1 MVEYVCAL
9 ILISIHYLSMVTH
22 KFIRYN
28 SANKKEVFY
37 VFQALIHTYADDLT
51 DNDYYILD
59 YIERHPND
67 TQKMTIVAL
76 SDACMTSKSTILRL
90 TQKLGFS
97 GYSEFKY
104 FLKEH
109 ALKEDHPSDLFE
121 LSRYD
126 IDYTIQLFEEIDK
139 RAIYELIDQAQSLY
153 GFATGFGQENALRE
167 LKRYFFASG
176 KHLYHLPALTEFQ
189 MALKE
194 ITTDDLVILISLSGD
209 VHPILNHL
217 KRLKAKGIPTLSITS
232 FKNNHLAEHSTYHL
246 YYQSTDLGT
255 YNDHTQKSFIGL
267 QVLIDLLFR
276 GFLDYKKNS

>member
-1 MVEYVCAL
+1 M
-9 ILISIHYLSMVTH
+9 
-22 KFIRYN
+22 
-28 SANKKEVFY
+28 
-37 VFQALIHTYADDLT
+37 FQALIHKHADVLT

-59 YIERHPND
+59 YIERHPD
-67 TQKMTIVAL
+67 EAKKMTIIAL

-97 GYSEFKY
+97 GFSEFKY

-109 ALKEDHPSDLFE
+109 TVKEDTPSDLFE

-139 RAIYELIDQAQSLY
+139 RPIYELIDQSKTLY

-167 LKRYFFASG
+167 LKRYLFTSG

-194 ITTDDLVILISLSGD
+194 MTEDDLVILISLSGD
-209 VHPILNHL
+209 VNPILNDL

-232 FKNNHLAEHSTYHL
+232 FKNNHLAEHSSYHL
-246 YYQSTDLGT
+246 YYQSMDLGIF
-255 YNDHTQKSFIGL
+255 NEHKQKSFIGL

-276 GFLDYKKNS
+276 GYLNFKKNV

>member
-1 MVEYVCAL
+1 M
-9 ILISIHYLSMVTH
+9 
-22 KFIRYN
+22 
-28 SANKKEVFY
+28 
-37 VFQALIHTYADDLT
+37 FQALIHKHADELT

-67 TQKMTIVAL
+67 TQKMTIIAL

-97 GYSEFKY
+97 GFSEFKY
-104 FLKEH
+104 YLKEH
-109 ALKEDHPSDLFE
+109 ATKEENPSDLFE

-126 IDYTIQLFEEIDK
+126 VDYTCQLFEEMEK
-139 RAIYELIDQAQSLY
+139 QPIYECIDRAHKLY

-167 LKRYFFASG
+167 LKRYLFTSG

-194 ITTDDLVILISLSGD
+194 MTTDDFVMLISLSGD
-209 VHPILNHL
+209 VNPILNDL

-255 YNDHTQKSFIGL
+255 FNGHMQKSFIGL

-276 GFLDYKKNS
+276 GFLDYKKNSSSK